1 MNYRQPTIVE
11 TMIWLAAAVAAAF
24 VAVGV
29 ALVVAMVGAVMLL
42 ARMAG
47 EAARNVYRTIFGDGV
62 RQRHYSREQG
72 VRPAIIEGQVIS
84 RNR

>member
-11 TMIWLAAAVAAAF
+11 TMIWLAAALAAAF

-29 ALVVAMVGAVMLL
+29 AVMMAIVGAVMLL

-47 EAARNVYRTIFGDGV
+47 EAARNVYRTLFGDGASH
-62 RQRHYSREQG
+62 RQHSREQG
-72 VRPAIIEGQVIS
+72 VRPAVIEGQVIS